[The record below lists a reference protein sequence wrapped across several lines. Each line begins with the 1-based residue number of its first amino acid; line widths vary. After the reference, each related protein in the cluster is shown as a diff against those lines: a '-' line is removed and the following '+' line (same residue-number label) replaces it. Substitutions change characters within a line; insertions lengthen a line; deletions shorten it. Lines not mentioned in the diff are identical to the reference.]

1 MTRTFTAI
9 DLCGNTTVG
18 TQTITVTDTTAPE
31 FTSIPADYTAEC
43 SDELDLSMP
52 TATDNCDEVNI
63 SVEEE
68 MIAGDCANEYT
79 LIRTFTA
86 SDDCGNASVATQTI
100 TVQDTT
106 APEFTS
112 VPGDETIEFGMEV
125 SDEMATATD
134 NCDGVTVTVSEETAM
149 GDCEGNYV
157 VTRTFTAVDAC
168 GNTSVAVQTVTVE
181 DTTAPALTVGAD
193 ATIECDEEIPAEEF
207 TVSDLSE
214 VDVDVTEEIIAGD
227 CPQAMTIVRTYTA
240 TDACGNT
247 TSLEQTI
254 EIVDTT
260 APIFTYTPPA
270 VTINYAAEGDTI
282 STPFAIVVDNCD
294 ENAGYTLEETI
305 LVNTASEFTVE
316 RLYTAFDACGN
327 TATFTQTATLITIV
341 NGCTDPEAC
350 NYELDAN
357 VNDGSCEY
365 AEEYYTCNFPE
376 CVNPSGYVWLSG
388 PLEGEIIC
396 EELVVMGC
404 MDPENPAFNPVANV
418 PDPDACLIVGCTID
432 YACNFDPEAEYQE
445 PGSCD
450 FDECQGMYERERMQL
465 RPRGHVAKR

>member
-1 MTRTFTAI
+1 
-9 DLCGNTTVG
+9 
-18 TQTITVTDTTAPE
+18 
-31 FTSIPADYTAEC
+31 
-43 SDELDLSMP
+43 
-52 TATDNCDEVNI
+52 
-63 SVEEE
+63 
-68 MIAGDCANEYT
+68 
-79 LIRTFTA
+79 
-86 SDDCGNASVATQTI
+86 
-100 TVQDTT
+100 
-106 APEFTS
+106 
-112 VPGDETIEFGMEV
+112 
-125 SDEMATATD
+125 
-134 NCDGVTVTVSEETAM
+134 M

-240 TDACGNT
+240 TDACGNS

-270 VTINYAAEGDTI
+270 VTINYAAEGDDI

-294 ENAGYTLEETI
+294 ENAGYTVEETI

-327 TATFTQTATLITIV
+327 TTTFTQTATLITIV

-350 NYELDAN
+350 NYDDDAN
-357 VNDGSCEY
+357 VNDGSCNTL
-365 AEEYYTCNFPE
+365 TCT
-376 CVNPSGYVWLSG
+376 
-388 PLEGEIIC
+388 
-396 EELVVMGC
+396 
-404 MDPENPAFNPVANV
+404 
-418 PDPDACLIVGCTID
+418 TI
-432 YACNFDPEAEYQE
+432 ARASVSTHRVTNT
-445 PGSCD
+445 
-450 FDECQGMYERERMQL
+450 
-465 RPRGHVAKR
+465 